1 MKLLKLSIIIPI
13 YNADIYL
20 ENCLKNIV
28 KQINNNDEIILI
40 NDGSTDSSLD
50 ICNRYKSIYKNIKVI
65 DKKNEGVSI
74 ARNVGLDLAIGDYIV
89 WIDSDDWVNDNYIF
103 LVKKYLKETEVDILI
118 FDYYEVR
125 KVKDNYQY
133 KYKKYKE
140 YGGFIAKDMIM
151 VDIAQD
157 AFSSLLWR
165 TVVKKEI
172 YKNISFPV
180 GKQMMEDFSI
190 YHMLFDKAK
199 TFFYLKK
206 PLYYYRV
213 LNNSLSHKNLQDVYS
228 MYNISIEREI
238 FIKEKYPNIDEK
250 YRMIPVFINA
260 CLLVGKGYLSKEKE
274 KNIYMKMKK
283 NIFFI
288 LSRSYINKK
297 KKFQMMV
304 YIISPKLLYVI
315 RRLVKG

>member
-1 MKLLKLSIIIPI
+1 MKLSIIIPI

>member
-260 CLLVGKGYLSKEKE
+260 CLLVGKGYLSKEKG

>member
-89 WIDSDDWVNDNYIF
+89 WIDSDDWVNNNYIF

-238 FIKEKYPNIDEK
+238 FIKGKYPNIDEK

>member
-1 MKLLKLSIIIPI
+1 MKLSIIIPI

-89 WIDSDDWVNDNYIF
+89 WIDSDDWVNNNYIF

-238 FIKEKYPNIDEK
+238 FIKGKYPNIDEK

>member
-1 MKLLKLSIIIPI
+1 MKLSIIIPI

-238 FIKEKYPNIDEK
+238 FIKGKYPNIDEK

>member
-238 FIKEKYPNIDEK
+238 FIKGKYPNIDEK